1 MQWYTSSQ
9 TGSTIRLHTNVI
21 CAQCAIYHEKCYILL
36 RCVRKKQTKKKKNNN
51 RLDFVLPR
59 MIGYGMFGV

>member
-1 MQWYTSSQ
+1 MLYFVTL
-9 TGSTIRLHTNVI
+9 RPKKTN
-21 CAQCAIYHEKCYILL
+21 EK
-36 RCVRKKQTKKKKNNN
+36 KNNNN

>member
-1 MQWYTSSQ
+1 MLYFVK
-9 TGSTIRLHTNVI
+9 LHPKKTN
-21 CAQCAIYHEKCYILL
+21 E
-36 RCVRKKQTKKKKNNN
+36 KKNNN